1 MEHNNRM
8 VNGVA
13 VAVAPKL
20 LVMCRIRIYKFHGFI
35 RILVPSPS
43 TRAMHSLN
51 QSKPMKKAEKLKL
64 KDEPREYMR
73 NVIGK
78 IYNMLKYS
86 SWESAEQDLNNLSMK
101 WDSYTVNQ
109 VLKSHPPM
117 EKAWL
122 FFNWVSSL
130 RGFKHDHYTYTTM
143 LDIFGEA
150 GRVSSMKHL
159 FQQMQEKGI
168 KLDSVTYTSMM
179 HWLSSSGN
187 VEIRLCKCGTK
198 SNPRLLSLTPLISK
212 ISRASLHFPDIDKN
226 KNNHYHLQLDN
237 KENKVNNS

>member
-1 MEHNNRM
+1 M
-8 VNGVA
+8 
-13 VAVAPKL
+13 
-20 LVMCRIRIYKFHGFI
+20 RIYKLDGFL
-35 RILVPSPS
+35 RNLVPSPS
-43 TRAMHSLN
+43 TRAISN
-51 QSKPMKKAEKLKL
+51 MKKAEKLKL

-122 FFNWVSSL
+122 FFNWASSL

-150 GRVSSMKHL
+150 GRVSS
-159 FQQMQEKGI
+159 I

-198 SNPRLLSLTPLISK
+198 SNPRLLSLTPLISRFSFIIEDSK
-212 ISRASLHFPDIDKN
+212 RPLVFTRR
-226 KNNHYHLQLDN
+226 
-237 KENKVNNS
+237 